1 MPTTQA
7 SRFSTRADAAQAG
20 ATQASAVLPALAAIL
35 LGLFVVGTVGFSH
48 IEVLHNAAHDVRHSN
63 GFPCH

>member
-1 MPTTQA
+1 MPITQA
-7 SRFSTRADAAQAG
+7 AGSDARAHAA
-20 ATQASAVLPALAAIL
+20 TSSAVLPALAAIL

-48 IEVLHNAAHDVRHSN
+48 IDVLHNAAHDVRHAN

>member
-1 MPTTQA
+1 MSITQA
-7 SRFSTRADAAQAG
+7 AGSDTRAHAAP
-20 ATQASAVLPALAAIL
+20 ASAVLPALAAIL

-48 IEVLHNAAHDVRHSN
+48 IDVLHNAAHDVRHSN